1 MSVAIDGF
9 KSSRVVGPRGPW
21 SRLDNRPVP
30 KERGSLARNVR
41 FELNRVKS
49 RDGFAHDFA
58 TSGKVTSF
66 YHWITNDNAVEVNRI
81 VYYESEAT
89 LKMRN
94 VVDGST
100 VTLLSQAGRSVMPAE
115 AGSRL
120 YVGVT
125 QTSGIATSQARVI
138 NALIGGAPA
147 DKAFAG
153 PMTAAPVITET
164 GAGNCSAGDH
174 KFGYILESRTGF
186 TGKPGPYAAGV
197 FTPVTFTVTAGGKT
211 LNMAVTATTPT
222 DAAYLHPIMTRRDNP
237 DRWYFVPDASVAIP
251 ANTAWTANMTIDIA
265 DETLADS
272 AEECSE
278 NFDLLTQDTSG
289 NGPFN
294 PFKVVAVGQRMMYLT
309 PQKLY
314 ISDQKNYQYLTEIEH
329 SITLPGQIQIVTAFP
344 MRGNIYVLGPS
355 WTYAFSM
362 SDERPRFWGDPEV
375 VSGTLGTTGT
385 NAVCWRTGG
394 DYAWV
399 ANSTGLYRF
408 DGQYDPLPVSYMN
421 KTEWD
426 RINWAAPWCMQI
438 VDDPVNN
445 RVYFSAPLDGAT
457 EPTHLM
463 TWDYSRGFTW
473 SQVDFSLDNL
483 PSSHSSIGMVMSRS
497 TGQMALWAGPA
508 AAGNML
514 RQVVDQHDDAGTGFE
529 SLYETSYLVPAGS
542 KWRDIKLGA
551 AELQVTG
558 EGDLAVVAYG
568 KNRRY
573 SETLES
579 IALEVDPSDDQLLGA
594 DFNDDNVTI
603 RVSTSGAGD
612 WFDLSTVTAYFVDWM
627 QNA

>member
-1 MSVAIDGF
+1 
-9 KSSRVVGPRGPW
+9 
-21 SRLDNRPVP
+21 
-30 KERGSLARNVR
+30 VR

-58 TSGKVTSF
+58 TAGKVTSF

-100 VTLLSQAGRSVMPAE
+100 VTLLSQAGRSVVPAE

-153 PMTAAPVITET
+153 PMTTAPVITET

-186 TGKPGPYAAGV
+186 TGKPGPYSAGV

-222 DAAYLHPIMTRRDNP
+222 DAAYLHPIMTRKDNP

-251 ANTAWTANMTIDIA
+251 AGTAWTANMVIDIA

-314 ISDQKNYQYLTEIEH
+314 ISDPKDYQYLTEIEH
-329 SITLPGQIQIVTAFP
+329 AITLPGQRQIITAFP

-362 SDERPRFWGDPEV
+362 SGERPRFWGDPEL
-375 VSGTLGTTGT
+375 VSGTIGTTGT
-385 NAVCWRTGG
+385 NAVCWATGG

-399 ANSTGLYRF
+399 ANSTGFYRF
-408 DGQYDPLPVSYMN
+408 DGQYDPIAISYMN
-421 KTEWD
+421 KDEWD
-426 RINWAAPWCMQI
+426 RINWAAPWCIQI

-445 RVYFSAPLDGAT
+445 RVYLSAPLDGAT
-457 EPTHLM
+457 EPTHLL
-463 TWDYSRGFTW
+463 TWDYSRGMSW

-483 PSSHSSIGMVMSRS
+483 PTSHSSIGMVQSRS
-497 TGQMALWAGPA
+497 TGQTALWAGPA

-514 RQVVDQHDDAGTGFE
+514 RQVVGQHDDAGNGFT
-529 SLYETSYLVPAGS
+529 SLYETSYLIPAGS

-551 AELQVTG
+551 AEMQVVG

-568 KNRRY
+568 KNRQY

-579 IALEVDPSDDQLLGA
+579 VTLEADPSDDQLLGA

-603 RVSTSGAGD
+603 RVSTTGAGN
-612 WFDLSTVTAYFVDWM
+612 WFDLSTITAYFVDWM